1 VAPESSPDHPV
12 REVRVTLPAGVELHA
27 RPAATLV
34 KTAMRFRARIT
45 LLDGAREAD
54 AKSILGVM
62 ALGVRGGT
70 VLRLRASGDDAA
82 AALDALSA
90 CVAALA

>member
-1 VAPESSPDHPV
+1 VALESSPDHRV
-12 REVRVTLPAGVELHA
+12 REVRVALPAGVDLHA

-54 AKSILGVM
+54 AKSILSVM
-62 ALGVRGGT
+62 ALGARGGT
-70 VLRLRASGDDAA
+70 ELRLRASGDDAA

-90 CVAALA
+90 CVATLA